1 MKAGMSRFDIQL
13 NKVEVLFTEARTQ
26 ENPALWLFLHD
37 LRTPLFM
44 LEGLAKL
51 YAQLHNKKDFTKLK
65 ETLKVLEDILGAIDY
80 YAAFVREFSSNDK
93 IPVALKNYLADK
105 TKEKIAVFNT
115 ILKQDK
121 WLDGSKINE
130 IRKQL
135 GKLDWQNEEQE
146 IKEIKSFYQSQIQKI
161 HEFIDETT
169 FIFDN
174 VESDVHEL
182 RRKIRWLS
190 IYPQG
195 LQGVVK
201 LEEIKTINPN
211 LSKYLTEKVI
221 NSPFN
226 QLPVSD
232 KLSIFLSLEKSRF
245 LAISWMIAEL
255 GRIKDDGLRIKIL
268 KDAIQE
274 TSFLTDENALIESH
288 RLLGEGYPETSNLL
302 NQAGKVAESFFKDK
316 ILDGL
321 VL

>member
-1 MKAGMSRFDIQL
+1 MKAGKNRFDIQL
-13 NKVEVLFTEARTQ
+13 NKIDALFKEAHTQ

-44 LEGLAKL
+44 LEGLSKL

-65 ETLKVLEDILGAIDY
+65 ETLKILEDILGAIDY

-93 IPVALKNYLADK
+93 IPAAIKSYLTDK
-105 TKEKIAVFNT
+105 TKEKIAIFNANL
-115 ILKQDK
+115 IENN
-121 WLDGSKINE
+121 WLNGLKINE

-135 GKLDWQNEEQE
+135 GKLDWQTEAQE
-146 IKEIKSFYQSQIQKI
+146 IKELKSFYQSQIQKI
-161 HEFIDETT
+161 HEFVDETT
-169 FIFDN
+169 FVFDN

-195 LQGVVK
+195 LLGVVK
-201 LEEIKTINPN
+201 LEETKPLNQN
-211 LSKYLTEKVI
+211 LNKYLTEKVI

-232 KLSIFLSLEKSRF
+232 KLSSFLFLEKNHF
-245 LAISWMIAEL
+245 LAMSWMIAEL
-255 GRIKDDGLRIKIL
+255 GKIKDDGLRIKIL

-274 TSFLTDENALIESH
+274 ISFLSDENAFIESYK
-288 RLLGEGYPETSNLL
+288 LLGDDYPEMSKLL
-302 NQAGKVAESFFKDK
+302 NQAGQIAKSFFKDMV
-316 ILDGL
+316 LDGL